1 MDQMMRFGEMP
12 HGGSPYGQSPSMEF
26 EQEAGRGGRTQM
38 HHASSSHSRSGTR
51 TGTHS
56 GGHSGSS
63 AHQAFGQQGRS
74 RTMSHAGQAGQ
85 HRGAAAR
92 GGGNLQKSLALSAHG
107 AQLGL
112 AALAGQRHAK
122 GAAST
127 MQGGRKSMQAQG
139 GSNRI
144 LSRQTQSAHSGL
156 HGGAS
161 QGGAKKT
168 QGGFGH
174 GGAKGTPGGF
184 GQGGAKGAQGG
195 FGQRGANRSQG
206 LMGASAANR
215 SLGLKSS
222 GFPPPSW
229 LGQSGAGQ
237 GAGKWPP
244 GSGGTY
250 PGSGGASAGQGGY
263 RHGHGHHHRGGWP
276 GFDGGFASW
285 QGGGSGFGSRGSEDV
300 RWAQDCLNQVMSTNL
315 PVDGVMQASVRSLIR
330 SFQQSQGL
338 RPSGILGPDTREALQ
353 QACNSAGDGS
363 PDGSGGGADGGN
375 AGDGSSGGDGG
386 DSGDSGDSGNGGDGG
401 SGGNG
406 GDGGDGGELEMEFQ
420 PQAFGLTAPRA
431 AMHAFTCRCP
441 QCTSGGRSNF
451 PQPMSVAAPGVGPFE
466 TGPFETGEFE
476 GEAYEQGAYGQENHD
491 AGGAARSAQS
501 SNRALPLSGRWV
513 RHGRV
518 IVVLG
523 A

>member
-12 HGGSPYGQSPSMEF
+12 HGGSPYGQSPSTEF

-38 HHASSSHSRSGTR
+38 RHASSSHSRSGA
-51 TGTHS
+51 HS
-56 GGHSGSS
+56 GAHSGSS

-92 GGGNLQKSLALSAHG
+92 GGGNLQKSLALSGHG

-122 GAAST
+122 GAASS
-127 MQGGRKSMQAQG
+127 MQGGRKGMQAQG

-156 HGGAS
+156 H
-161 QGGAKKT
+161 
-168 QGGFGH
+168 
-174 GGAKGTPGGF
+174 
-184 GQGGAKGAQGG
+184 GGAKGAQGG

-244 GSGGTY
+244 GSGG
-250 PGSGGASAGQGGY
+250 ASAGQGGF

-276 GFDGGFASW
+276 GIDGGFASW
-285 QGGGSGFGSRGSEDV
+285 QGGGSGFGSQGSEDV

-363 PDGSGGGADGGN
+363 PDGNGSGDDGGN
-375 AGDGSSGGDGG
+375 GGDGSSGGDGG
-386 DSGDSGDSGNGGDGG
+386 DSGN
-401 SGGNG
+401 GGNG

-420 PQAFGLTAPRA
+420 PQAFGLAAPRA

-441 QCTSGGRSNF
+441 QCTSGGRSSF
-451 PQPMSVAAPGVGPFE
+451 PQPMSGAAPGAGPFE

-476 GEAYEQGAYGQENHD
+476 GEAHEQGSYGQESYD
-491 AGGAARSAQS
+491 TGGGARTAQS